1 MRVKNKKRYLEWKK
15 KNEDEYGKEVFE
27 FAERWAD
34 LMEVVRAAGRKIEDV
49 YEELSDTANTNGITG
64 MMYYVALKILVEN
77 WVYGDEL
84 KAAIMKNDSTESN
97 LEIKNTN
104 DTLNS
109 TVESILMSDKELELY
124 ILFDKEEFKFKDER
138 IKANISNVD
147 KMIKVL
153 KSIQNKTDIR
163 KVVVIENINKF
174 NRLNNDFKEII
185 SNLFKYGRKKNIC
198 IVKI

>member
-109 TVESILMSDKELELY
+109 TVESILMSDKKLELY
-124 ILFDKEEFKFKDER
+124 ILSDKEEFKFKDDR

>member
-1 MRVKNKKRYLEWKK
+1 MRVKNKKRYIEWKK

>member
-1 MRVKNKKRYLEWKK
+1 MKVKNKKRYIEWKK

-124 ILFDKEEFKFKDER
+124 ILSDKEEFKFKDER

-147 KMIKVL
+147 KMIQVL

-185 SNLFKYGRKKNIC
+185 SNLFKYGREKNIC

>member
-1 MRVKNKKRYLEWKK
+1 MRVKNKKRYIEWKK

-147 KMIKVL
+147 KMIQVL

-185 SNLFKYGRKKNIC
+185 SNLFKYGREKNIC

>member
-1 MRVKNKKRYLEWKK
+1 MKVKNKKRYIEWKK

-124 ILFDKEEFKFKDER
+124 ILSDKEEFKFKDER

-147 KMIKVL
+147 KMIQVL

>member
-49 YEELSDTANTNGITG
+49 YEELSDAANINGITG
-64 MMYYVALKILVEN
+64 AMYYIALKILVEN
-77 WVYGDEL
+77 WEYGDEL
-84 KAAIMKNDSTESN
+84 KVAIMKNDSTESN

-109 TVESILMSDKELELY
+109 TVESILMSDKKLELY
-124 ILFDKEEFKFKDER
+124 ILSDKEEFKFKDDR

-153 KSIQNKTDIR
+153 KSIHDKTNIR

-185 SNLFKYGRKKNIC
+185 LNLFRYGREKNIC